1 MLFNF
6 LVLYILSCIVMVK
19 GGNMKVFKYIFLVLI
34 LNKSFIAYSADTVE
48 AFVVNLSEMNSQVR
62 ITDLVCDKI
71 LHDDLIDAKSNFP
84 ISLCK
89 GEDGL
94 GQVELFIKIGCTKNK
109 TIVKKN
115 VTDGK
120 KIPFLPTK

>member
-1 MLFNF
+1 LKNLFLK
-6 LVLYILSCIVMVK
+6 LVFILTLFFYNS
-19 GGNMKVFKYIFLVLI
+19 
-34 LNKSFIAYSADTVE
+34 AYSEDTIE
-48 AFVVNLSEMNSQVR
+48 AFVVNLSEMNSQIKV
-62 ITDLVCDKI
+62 TDLICNKVI
-71 LHDDLIDAKSNFP
+71 YDDLMDAKSNVA
-84 ISLCK
+84 INLCK

>member
-1 MLFNF
+1 MKKIILKVLFVF
-6 LVLYILSCIVMVK
+6 ILFSQ
-19 GGNMKVFKYIFLVLI
+19 
-34 LNKSFIAYSADTVE
+34 SSAYSSETLEV
-48 AFVVNLSEMNSQVR
+48 FIVNLSEMNSQVKV
-62 ITDLVCDKI
+62 TDLICNKV
-71 LHDDLIDAKSNFP
+71 LHDDLIDAKSNLP
-84 ISLCK
+84 INLCK

-115 VTDGK
+115 ITDGK

>member
-1 MLFNF
+1 MKKIILKVLFVF
-6 LVLYILSCIVMVK
+6 ILFSQS
-19 GGNMKVFKYIFLVLI
+19 Y
-34 LNKSFIAYSADTVE
+34 AYSSETLEV
-48 AFVVNLSEMNSQVR
+48 FIVNLSEMNSQVKV
-62 ITDLVCDKI
+62 TDLICNKV
-71 LHDDLIDAKSNFP
+71 LHDDLIDAKSNLP
-84 ISLCK
+84 INLCK

-115 VTDGK
+115 ITDGK

>member
-1 MLFNF
+1 MKNLFLK
-6 LVLYILSCIVMVK
+6 LVFILTLFFYNS
-19 GGNMKVFKYIFLVLI
+19 
-34 LNKSFIAYSADTVE
+34 AYSEDTIE
-48 AFVVNLSEMNSQVR
+48 AFVVNLSEMNSQIKV
-62 ITDLVCDKI
+62 TDLICNKVI
-71 LHDDLIDAKSNFP
+71 YDDLMDAKSN
-84 ISLCK
+84 IAINLCK

-115 VTDGK
+115 VIDGK

>member
-1 MLFNF
+1 MKNLFLK
-6 LVLYILSCIVMVK
+6 LVFILTLFFYNS
-19 GGNMKVFKYIFLVLI
+19 
-34 LNKSFIAYSADTVE
+34 AYSEDTIE
-48 AFVVNLSEMNSQVR
+48 AFVVNLSEMNSQIKV
-62 ITDLVCDKI
+62 TDLIWNKVI
-71 LHDDLIDAKSNFP
+71 YDDLMDAKSNVP
-84 ISLCK
+84 INLCK

-109 TIVKKN
+109 TIIKKN

>member
-1 MLFNF
+1 LKNLFLK
-6 LVLYILSCIVMVK
+6 LV
-19 GGNMKVFKYIFLVLI
+19 
-34 LNKSFIAYSADTVE
+34 FIITLFFYNSAYSEDTIE
-48 AFVVNLSEMNSQVR
+48 AFVVNLSEMNSQIKV
-62 ITDLVCDKI
+62 TDLICNKVI
-71 LHDDLIDAKSNFP
+71 YDDLMDAKSNVA
-84 ISLCK
+84 INLCK

>member
-1 MLFNF
+1 MKKIILKVLFVF
-6 LVLYILSCIVMVK
+6 ILYSQ
-19 GGNMKVFKYIFLVLI
+19 
-34 LNKSFIAYSADTVE
+34 SSAYSSETLEV
-48 AFVVNLSEMNSQVR
+48 FIVNLSEMNSQVKV
-62 ITDLVCDKI
+62 TDLICNKV
-71 LHDDLIDAKSNFP
+71 LHDDLIDAKSNLP
-84 ISLCK
+84 INLCK

-115 VTDGK
+115 ITDGK

>member
-1 MLFNF
+1 MKNLFLK
-6 LVLYILSCIVMVK
+6 LVFILTLFFYNS
-19 GGNMKVFKYIFLVLI
+19 
-34 LNKSFIAYSADTVE
+34 AYSEDTIE
-48 AFVVNLSEMNSQVR
+48 AFVVNLSEMNSQIKV
-62 ITDLVCDKI
+62 TDLICNKVI
-71 LHDDLIDAKSNFP
+71 YDDLMDAKSNVA
-84 ISLCK
+84 INLCK

-109 TIVKKN
+109 TIIKKN

>member
-1 MLFNF
+1 MKKIILKILFVF
-6 LVLYILSCIVMVK
+6 ILYSQ
-19 GGNMKVFKYIFLVLI
+19 
-34 LNKSFIAYSADTVE
+34 SSAYSSETLEV
-48 AFVVNLSEMNSQVR
+48 FIVNLSEMNSQVKV
-62 ITDLVCDKI
+62 TDLICNKV
-71 LHDDLIDAKSNFP
+71 LHDDLIDAKSNLP
-84 ISLCK
+84 INLCK

-115 VTDGK
+115 ITDGK

>member
-1 MLFNF
+1 LKNLFLK
-6 LVLYILSCIVMVK
+6 LV
-19 GGNMKVFKYIFLVLI
+19 
-34 LNKSFIAYSADTVE
+34 FIITLFFYNSAYSEDTIE
-48 AFVVNLSEMNSQVR
+48 AFVVNLSEMNSQIKV
-62 ITDLVCDKI
+62 TDLICNKVI
-71 LHDDLIDAKSNFP
+71 YDDLMDAKSNVA
-84 ISLCK
+84 INLCT

>member
-1 MLFNF
+1 MKKIILKVLFVF
-6 LVLYILSCIVMVK
+6 ILFSQ
-19 GGNMKVFKYIFLVLI
+19 
-34 LNKSFIAYSADTVE
+34 SSAYSLETLEV
-48 AFVVNLSEMNSQVR
+48 FIVNLSEMNSQVKV
-62 ITDLVCDKI
+62 TDLICNKV
-71 LHDDLIDAKSNFP
+71 LHDDLIDAKSNLP
-84 ISLCK
+84 INLCK

-115 VTDGK
+115 ITDGK

>member
-1 MLFNF
+1 MKKIILKVLFVF
-6 LVLYILSCIVMVK
+6 ILYSQ
-19 GGNMKVFKYIFLVLI
+19 
-34 LNKSFIAYSADTVE
+34 SSAYSSETLEV
-48 AFVVNLSEMNSQVR
+48 FIVNLSEMNSQVKV
-62 ITDLVCDKI
+62 TDLICNKV
-71 LHDDLIDAKSNFP
+71 LHDDLIDAKSNLS
-84 ISLCK
+84 INLCK

-115 VTDGK
+115 ITDGK

>member
-1 MLFNF
+1 MKKIVLKVLFVF
-6 LVLYILSCIVMVK
+6 ILFSQ
-19 GGNMKVFKYIFLVLI
+19 
-34 LNKSFIAYSADTVE
+34 SSAYSSETLEV
-48 AFVVNLSEMNSQVR
+48 FIVNLSEMNSQVKV
-62 ITDLVCDKI
+62 TDLICNKV
-71 LHDDLIDAKSNFP
+71 LHDDLIDAKSNLP
-84 ISLCK
+84 INLCK

-115 VTDGK
+115 ITDGK

>member
-1 MLFNF
+1 MLVENLF
-6 LVLYILSCIVMVK
+6 LKLVFILTLFFYNS
-19 GGNMKVFKYIFLVLI
+19 
-34 LNKSFIAYSADTVE
+34 AYSEDTIE
-48 AFVVNLSEMNSQVR
+48 AFVVNLSEMNSQIKV
-62 ITDLVCDKI
+62 TDLICNKVI
-71 LHDDLIDAKSNFP
+71 YDDLMDAKSNVA
-84 ISLCK
+84 INLCK

>member
-1 MLFNF
+1 
-6 LVLYILSCIVMVK
+6 MVK

-109 TIVKKN
+109 TILKEN

>member
-1 MLFNF
+1 MKNLFLK
-6 LVLYILSCIVMVK
+6 LVFILTLFFYNS
-19 GGNMKVFKYIFLVLI
+19 
-34 LNKSFIAYSADTVE
+34 AYSEDTIE
-48 AFVVNLSEMNSQVR
+48 AFVVNLSEMNSQIKV
-62 ITDLVCDKI
+62 TDLICNKVI
-71 LHDDLIDAKSNFP
+71 YDDLMDAKSNVA
-84 ISLCK
+84 INLCK

>member
-6 LVLYILSCIVMVK
+6 LVLYILSCIVRGK
-19 GGNMKVFKYIFLVLI
+19 DGNMKVFKYIFLVLM

-62 ITDLVCDKI
+62 VTDLVCDKI